1 MKIRDFKTHTISRSS
16 PPHQDRYSDYKPYLR
31 ADFCKRCAYCNL
43 LDESIT
49 TPFEVDHFI
58 PRATFK
64 DCRMDLDTDYTN
76 LIYSCKKCN
85 NAKRKQ
91 FSGDITVEKPTN
103 ELFYDP
109 VKVDYNTIFF
119 RNQLGSIDSVDDKG
133 KDTIVRL
140 KLYRPIH
147 NLSWICEEMYSTA
160 EKLEAS
166 IQNEPAGARRDS
178 MVAALNRINS
188 QYRKLSRLFTAAYN
202 DNSFAMSDIE
212 NVD

>member
-1 MKIRDFKTHTISRSS
+1 M
-16 PPHQDRYSDYKPYLR
+16 
-31 ADFCKRCAYCNL
+31 
-43 LDESIT
+43 
-49 TPFEVDHFI
+49 
-58 PRATFK
+58 
-64 DCRMDLDTDYTN
+64 
-76 LIYSCKKCN
+76 
-85 NAKRKQ
+85 
-91 FSGDITVEKPTN
+91 
-103 ELFYDP
+103 FYDP

-166 IQNEPAGARRDS
+166 IQNEPAGARRES
-178 MVAALNRINS
+178 LIAALNRINS